1 MVRSS
6 TYTGRVQT
14 MGVQS
19 GHPQGA
25 LKELVKDKLKESR
38 HKRRKSS
45 EK

>member
-1 MVRSS
+1 MARILS
-6 TYTGRVQT
+6 YKERVHT
-14 MGVQS
+14 IEVQS

-25 LKELVKDKLKESR
+25 SKELVKDKLKESR

>member
-1 MVRSS
+1 
-6 TYTGRVQT
+6 

-19 GHPQGA
+19 GHPQEA